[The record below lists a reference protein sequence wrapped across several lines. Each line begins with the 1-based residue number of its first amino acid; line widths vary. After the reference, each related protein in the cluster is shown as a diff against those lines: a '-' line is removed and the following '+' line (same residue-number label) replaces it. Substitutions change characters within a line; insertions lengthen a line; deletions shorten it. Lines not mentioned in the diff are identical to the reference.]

1 MGYGHPSYDGS
12 PYDPMNERMNP
23 YYCKGLMT
31 IPQFAQSSQVLTM
44 QYHTTCEKM
53 WKVRWN

>member
-53 WKVRWN
+53 